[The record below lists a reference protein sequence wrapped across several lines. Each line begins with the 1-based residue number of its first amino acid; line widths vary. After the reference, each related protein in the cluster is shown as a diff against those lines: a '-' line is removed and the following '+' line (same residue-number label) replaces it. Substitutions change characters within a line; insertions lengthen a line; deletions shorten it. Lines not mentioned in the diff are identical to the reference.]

1 MLMSL
6 SPTSYKWQALKL
18 RHFVASTRLFF
29 SQFFLQ
35 GFLCKNIPFFCKRNS
50 CMTFKQLGQNAY
62 RWCKVQMQTSKVE
75 KILFFFA
82 PGNRGSE
89 SKRRKL
95 CHSGFQ
101 IAQNRT
107 LPMQNISAKLF
118 PSSHPCSTITPAL
131 RSLCVFLTKDS
142 FSVDI
147 SLFRRQF
154 LFPLLFPLPP

>member
-1 MLMSL
+1 MLMPL
-6 SPTSYKWQALKL
+6 SPTSYKWQGLKL
-18 RHFVASTRLFF
+18 RHFVNLTRLAGRSNNLVKMRTGGAKCKCKLQKLRKSCF
-29 SQFFLQ
+29 SLT
-35 GFLCKNIPFFCKRNS
+35 RN
-50 CMTFKQLGQNAY
+50 C
-62 RWCKVQMQTSKVE
+62 
-75 KILFFFA
+75 
-82 PGNRGSE
+82 GSE

-118 PSSHPCSTITPAL
+118 PSSHPCSTITLAL